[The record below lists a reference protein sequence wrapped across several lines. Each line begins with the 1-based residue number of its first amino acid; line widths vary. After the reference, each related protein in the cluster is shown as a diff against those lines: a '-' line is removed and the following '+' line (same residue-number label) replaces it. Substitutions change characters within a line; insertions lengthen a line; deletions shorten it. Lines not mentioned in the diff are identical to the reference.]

1 MTHFALLTE
10 DTAPDASK
18 PYLNKV
24 VANNGFL
31 PHLVAVLAHAPTAL
45 ETYLTVGEING
56 RSSLS
61 LIEREVIQITTAS
74 IHGCEFC
81 VAGHTAIASKK
92 TDLPKSVII
101 KLQQRGHTGDPKI
114 DALVNFVR
122 NIIVS
127 RGAVS
132 SGEFKD
138 FINAG
143 FVQAQALEVV
153 LGVSLATLC
162 NFTNNLAKNEINQQ
176 LQAFRPE
183 VYQS

>member
-1 MTHFALLTE
+1 MTQFSLLTQ

-18 PYLNKV
+18 PYLHKV

-31 PHLVAVLAHAPTAL
+31 PNLVAVLAHAPTAL

-61 LIEREVIQITTAS
+61 LIEREVIQITAAS

-81 VAGHTAIASKK
+81 VAGHTALTSKK
-92 TDLPKSVII
+92 TDLPKTLIA
-101 KLQQRGHTGDPKI
+101 KLQQRGQTDDPRI

-122 NIIVS
+122 SIIVS

-132 SGEFKD
+132 TGEFEN

-143 FVQAQALEVV
+143 FQQAQALEVV

-162 NFTNNLAKNEINQQ
+162 NFTNNLAKNDINDQ
-176 LQAFRPE
+176 LQAFRPG
-183 VYQS
+183 VFQS